1 MEIEMRKLFVTV
13 VVLSSLLSGCV
24 GFVGG
29 RGGYYGGG
37 GGAYYH
43 HHDWR

>member
-1 MEIEMRKLFVTV
+1 MEIEMRKLFVAV
-13 VVLSSLLSGCV
+13 LVLSTLLSGCV
-24 GFVGG
+24 GYVGGG
-29 RGGYYGGG
+29 RGGYYGG